1 MTSGASVLLCAF
13 TVSLPLSN
21 SLFHMFKVVKDRKCA
36 VIFSQTVRGR
46 HQRLHPALMTHHNK
60 QISAQ
65 QNVGTVLLRNIIGN
79 RASFG
84 K

>member
-1 MTSGASVLLCAF
+1 MTRGASVSLCVF
-13 TVSLPLSN
+13 TVPVPLSN
-21 SLFHMFKVVKDRKCA
+21 SLFHVFKVVKDRTCA
-36 VIFSQTVRGR
+36 VFSQTVTGR
-46 HQRLHPALMTHHNK
+46 HQRLHPALITHHNK
-60 QISAQ
+60 QISTQ